1 MDSELGNLRVALR
14 WLISHGNVGGAQRL
28 AGATR
33 PLWINRAYLT
43 EGRQWLEDALA
54 LDPSVDTPKDPAAQA
69 RALVGLLGVALQQG
83 DLALAEHAGLRG
95 LQLFEALGDT
105 GRAAHAL
112 RFLGL
117 AAGARAELAAARRFM
132 EQALVATQDTG
143 QVAALA
149 LTLCNLAEFD
159 LEEGDLVAAQRHGE
173 EGLKVATAA
182 GHAAIGCRAL
192 VSLGEVHRRLG
203 RLDVAQRHWQA
214 ALMRVNEAAGLSM
227 RFARAGSL
235 IPALITLGRQ
245 ARESEHA
252 RGWLVEGL
260 LLARDGS
267 RWDLARGLEAV
278 VEVAAAEGNFELALQ
293 LAGAAAALRDRIGTP
308 HWPSEEAWLNA
319 AITGAR
325 QRLTEDAADFAW
337 MRGLTRPVDEAVA
350 AALDF
355 LELNPVAGPESAHP
369 QIAPR

>member
-1 MDSELGNLRVALR
+1 VALR
-14 WLISHGNVGGAQRL
+14 WLISHGEVGSAQRL

-43 EGRQWLEDALA
+43 EGRQWLEGALA
-54 LDPSVDTPKDPAAQA
+54 LDRVLDTPKDPAAQA
-69 RALVGLLGVALQQG
+69 RALVGLLGVAVQQG
-83 DLALAEHAGLRG
+83 DLAVAEQAGLRG
-95 LQLFEALGDT
+95 LQLFEELGDP

-132 EQALVATQDTG
+132 EEALVATQDTG

-159 LEEGDLVAAQRHGE
+159 LEEGDLVAAQRHSE

-192 VSLGEVHRRLG
+192 VNLGEVHRRLG
-203 RLDVAQRHWQA
+203 RRDVAQRHWQA
-214 ALMRVNEAAGLSM
+214 ALTRVHEAAGLSM

-245 ARESEHA
+245 ASESEQA

-278 VEVAAAEGNFELALQ
+278 VEVAAAQGNVELALQ
-293 LAGAAAALRDRIGTP
+293 LAGAAAALRDRMDMP
-308 HWPSEEAWLNA
+308 PWPSEQAWLNV
-319 AITGAR
+319 AITRAR
-325 QRLTEDAADFAW
+325 QNLAEDAADFAW
-337 MRGLTRPVDEAVA
+337 MRGWTSPIDESVAV
-350 AALDF
+350 ALDF
-355 LELNPVAGPESAHP
+355 LQLNLVAGPGSAHP